1 MTAISAVAAYQR
13 ALDASRGIQPTKG
26 ATAVL
31 RKGDDITG
39 IVTDR
44 VSIGGAQKASRPDN
58 KSFGAILER
67 EVLKAP
73 IDKIKSGTKTMFEIA
88 KSSGTELGPN
98 LVQLVEAVSSAQL
111 TVNSLVEVRDK
122 ILAAYNKIL
131 DMPL

>member
-13 ALDASRGIQPTKG
+13 ALEASRGIQPSK
-26 ATAVL
+26 AVTAIL
-31 RKGDDITG
+31 RKGDNITD
-39 IVTDR
+39 VVRDR
-44 VSIGGAQKASRPDN
+44 VSIGGSQKASRSDSQ
-58 KSFGAILER
+58 SFGAILER

-73 IDKIKSGTKTMFEIA
+73 IDKIKSGTRSMFDIA
-88 KSSGTELGPN
+88 KSNGTELGPN
-98 LVQLVEAVSSAQL
+98 LVQLVEAVGSAQL